1 MRSFVAS
8 VFALLLAGTLQ
19 AATYTVNQTGS
30 QGDAS
35 TADGFCDRN
44 GAAGNQNE
52 CTLHAAI
59 QQANAVA
66 GPHTI
71 KFAAAVTKITLAAN
85 MPQVNAPIT
94 FDGTNAGN
102 VPSGGR
108 VEIDGAGTFDC
119 FVLQDVMTAANANGA
134 KGSKVMNF
142 VIRRC
147 GGDGVDLSGH
157 GYTVSGNRIGT
168 NPAADS
174 GSSATDAN
182 SGAGISISGT
192 VPVPA
197 SVPTLSTLLATLPE
211 GFAGVAA
218 LQTAL
223 QSALT
228 VIASPNIVAGNVV
241 SGNNGTGIWLFGQS
255 TVNTIVSGNIVG
267 LSNNGLNAI
276 PNGRGPGGSVN
287 RAGIRISGT
296 AYGNFIGPGNIVSA
310 NKGDGI
316 ALDSGAVIL
325 PNFIAGNLVG
335 LGSAPTSVGNDVNGI
350 SVDTHPKTMGAGANN
365 PTGIAA
371 IIGPAN
377 TISDNKSTAPSAD
390 LDVVNSDTSGGMLI
404 SGGSTKIRVFA
415 NIFGLAT
422 FPAGSTPLGQ
432 ASFGNAGNGMVI
444 TTSNNEVRNNII
456 LANARHGI
464 LLRGS
469 STNNNKIVGNFIGV
483 SVPTGLSSLV
493 SLGNVGDGIHI
504 SGASSSQIGGPAPSD
519 ANIIAANGRNGI
531 ALRQGSTTNG
541 WANLIQRNKIYGNAF
556 NGSGI
561 GIDLER
567 ILNNSDPLDQLQN
580 PGTNYAN
587 FDQHRPAICGGLLDP
602 PQCGSASQPLFN
614 GGATEVQWTLIA
626 RPNSSIRLEFF
637 ANPAG
642 GADQIFLGEKVVSTD
657 ALGLPVGAGC
667 SSGLCTANV
676 GGTTDPVG
684 MQIVANATDLFG
696 SDVPP
701 TGDQPPS
708 PLTPANNTSEFSDP
722 IVAARKLVITTAPPL
737 LGGTSSQA
745 YSQTFNATGGSGVY
759 SNWIV
764 SNGNAP
770 TGLNLNPST
779 GVLSGTP
786 SANGTFNFA
795 IQVSDS
801 DGATALAAYA
811 ITISPL
817 PPLVITTTSPLP
829 NASIDVAYNL
839 TFNASG
845 GNGAAS
851 GWQIMSGEL
860 PDGLTLTPA
869 TGVLAGT
876 PTEVGSFQFNV
887 QVTDQQPTNAIK
899 AFTLNVLPAPVPL
912 AISTASPLADG
923 DQNVNYNAT
932 FEAVGGSGYYSSWSV
947 ASGALPTGMQIN
959 PASGALTGKPS
970 QFGTFNFTVSVT
982 DSLTATA
989 IKPFVL
995 TIDAAPAAPPA
1006 PLFSA
1011 SPQILDFGGVNV
1023 GRSVTANVVLK
1034 NLSMANVTPEVR
1046 PASPSTEFTTNEG
1059 TCTSSLAP
1067 NATCTMTVTFTPSAG
1082 DNTPFTAT
1090 AAVCR
1095 PPVINGL
1102 CFPILGG
1109 LPPVLVR
1116 LTLKG
1121 LGTGTLARV
1130 TPRGIDFGLQPIGSQ
1145 SNVAVTITNTT
1156 QGVLTFNPLVVLSN
1170 PTAFSSP
1177 SHTCG
1182 LGILGS
1188 NLSCTITYRFQ
1199 PAVPGAA
1206 ASMSRISLSNGTIS
1220 EAYDI
1225 SLSGTGVLTTAASTT
1240 TPMTLDFGEVN
1251 VGSVTTLP
1259 VITKNTAGQNLTVT
1273 ASAFGAA
1280 DALVWSRTPLAA
1292 CLSPIA
1298 NNATCQHN
1306 YAFSPHA
1313 QGAYSTNTELLVTG
1327 TGISQFVPL
1336 SLNGVGVGALIQ
1348 ATPQALDFGQVP
1360 VGVTVSAVVT
1370 LTNTSVDTLTRTF
1383 SGAAPFGQSTTCAA
1397 TLAPGATCTI
1407 TYSLIADGDP
1417 IGLIESEATLLFSNA
1432 ATGNEQVVTINL
1444 QAQVVDGIFANGF
1457 E

>member
-1 MRSFVAS
+1 MRSLVAS
-8 VFALLLAGTLQ
+8 VLAILLAGSLQ

-44 GAAGNQNE
+44 AAAGNQNE

-71 KFAAAVTKITLAAN
+71 KFAAAITKITLTAS
-85 MPQVNAPIT
+85 MPQINAPIT
-94 FDGTNAGN
+94 FDGTNAAN

-108 VEIDGAGTFDC
+108 VEIDGGGVFDC

-142 VIRRC
+142 VIRHC

-174 GSSATDAN
+174 ASGASDAN
-182 SGAGISISGT
+182 AGAGISISGT

-197 SVPTLSTLLATLPE
+197 SVPSLSSLLATLPQ

-218 LQTAL
+218 LQASL

-228 VIASPNIVAGNVV
+228 VIASPNIIAGNVV
-241 SGNNGTGIWLFGQS
+241 SGNNGTGIWLFGQG

-267 LSNNGLNAI
+267 LSTNGLNAV

-310 NKGDGI
+310 NMGDGI

-335 LGSAPTSVGNDVNGI
+335 LGSAPTSVGNEVNGI
-350 SVDTHPKTMGAGANN
+350 SVDTKPKTTGAGANN

-432 ASFGNAGNGMVI
+432 ASFGNAGNGMVV
-444 TTSNNEVRNNII
+444 TTSDNEIRNNII

-493 SLGNVGDGIHI
+493 SLGNVGDGIYI
-504 SGASSSQIGGPAPSD
+504 SGASSTQIGGPAPSD

-556 NGSGI
+556 SGSGI

-567 ILNNSDPLDQLQN
+567 IPNNSDPLDQLQN

-587 FDQHRPAICGGLLDP
+587 FDQHRPAICGGLVDP
-602 PQCGSASQPLFN
+602 PQCASASAPLFN
-614 GGATEVQWTLIA
+614 GSATEVQWTLSA

-642 GADQIFLGEKVVSTD
+642 DADQIFLGEKVVSTD
-657 ALGLPVGAGC
+657 ALGLPIGAGC
-667 SSGLCTANV
+667 DNGLCTANV

-684 MQIVANATDLFG
+684 MQIVANATDLFP

-701 TGDQPPS
+701 TSDQPPN

-737 LGGTSSQA
+737 PGGTTSQA
-745 YSQTFNATGGSGVY
+745 YSQMFNATGGSGVFN
-759 SNWIV
+759 NWVV
-764 SNGNAP
+764 SNGSAP
-770 TGLNLNPST
+770 TGLNLNPSS
-779 GVLSGTP
+779 GLLSGTP
-786 SANGTFNFA
+786 SAVGTFNFA
-795 IQVSDS
+795 VQVTDS
-801 DGATALAAYA
+801 AGATAIAAYA
-811 ITISPL
+811 ITISPQ
-817 PPLVITTTSPLP
+817 PPLVITTASPLP
-829 NASIDVAYNL
+829 NATIDVAYNL
-839 TFNASG
+839 TFSASG

-860 PDGLTLTPA
+860 PDGLMLTAA
-869 TGVLAGT
+869 TGVLSGT
-876 PTEVGSFQFNV
+876 PTEIGSFQFNV

-899 AFTLNVLPAPVPL
+899 AFTLNVLPAPIPL
-912 AISTASPLADG
+912 AISTASPLPDG
-923 DQNVNYNAT
+923 DQNVNYSTT
-932 FEAVGGSGYYSSWSV
+932 FEAVGGSGYYSSWSI
-947 ASGALPTGMQIN
+947 ASGALPTGMQID
-959 PASGALTGKPS
+959 PASGVLNGKPS
-970 QFGTFNFTVSVT
+970 QSGTFNFTVGVT

-989 IKPFVL
+989 IKPFAL
-995 TIDAAPAAPPA
+995 TIEAAPVAPPA
-1006 PLFSA
+1006 PQFSA
-1011 SPQILDFGGVNV
+1011 SPQILDFGGVSV

-1034 NLSMANVTPEVR
+1034 NLSTASVSPQVR
-1046 PASPSTEFTTNEG
+1046 PASPSTEFSTDEG
-1059 TCTSSLAP
+1059 TCTAALAP

-1082 DNTPFTAT
+1082 DDTPFAAT

-1095 PPVINGL
+1095 PPIINNI
-1102 CFPILGG
+1102 CFPNLSG

-1130 TPRGIDFGLQPIGSQ
+1130 TPRGIDFGTQPIGSQ

-1156 QGVLTFNPLVVLSN
+1156 QGLLTFNPLVVLSN
-1170 PTAFSSP
+1170 PNGFSAP

-1182 LGILGS
+1182 LGLLGS
-1188 NLSCTITYRFQ
+1188 NSSCTITYRFQ

-1206 ASMSRISLSNGTIS
+1206 DSMSRITISNGTIS

-1225 SLSGTGVLTTAASTT
+1225 TLSGTGVLTTAASTT

-1259 VITKNTAGQNLTVT
+1259 VITKNTSGQSITVT

-1280 DALVWSRTPLAA
+1280 DASVWSRTPLAA

-1313 QGAYSTNTELLVTG
+1313 QGAYSTNTELAVTG
-1327 TGISQFVPL
+1327 IGINQFVPL
-1336 SLNGVGVGALIQ
+1336 SLNGVGAGSLIQ
-1348 ATPQALDFGQVP
+1348 ATPQSLDFGQVP
-1360 VGVTVSAVVT
+1360 VGATVSAQVT

-1383 SGAAPFGQSTTCAA
+1383 ASAAPFNSA
-1397 TLAPGATCTI
+1397 TGCPSSLAPGATCTI

-1417 IGLIESEATLLFSNA
+1417 IGLVESEATLLFTNA
-1432 ATGNEQVVTINL
+1432 VTGNEQVVTINL
-1444 QAQVVDGIFANGF
+1444 QAQVVDAIFANGF